1 MPEMRCET
9 IGTTKV
15 EAYICDLLNERAF
28 KCLKCVV
35 KP

>member
-1 MPEMRCET
+1 MLEMRCET
-9 IGTTKV
+9 IGTIKV